1 MGVAFP
7 EKPRII
13 EYGQLN
19 ECLQGGVEFPTGGT
33 VRDRAF
39 EKAPADSVQLRDQR
53 LQSGWKKMC
62 VKTIAHLLMLFWLL
76 EDMCFQG
83 YQKTKEC
90 FLCLQAPK
98 N

>member
-13 EYGQLN
+13 GYGQLN

-62 VKTIAHLLMLFWLL
+62 VKQFHAQRRARTSF
-76 EDMCFQG
+76 DCFITW
-83 YQKTKEC
+83 K
-90 FLCLQAPK
+90 A
-98 N
+98 